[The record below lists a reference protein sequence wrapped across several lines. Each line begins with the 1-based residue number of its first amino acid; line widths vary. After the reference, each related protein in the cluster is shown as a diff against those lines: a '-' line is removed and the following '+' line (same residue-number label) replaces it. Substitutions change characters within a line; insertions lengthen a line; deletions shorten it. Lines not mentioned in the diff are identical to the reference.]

1 MFETPQKV
9 VALQKECPDLVNPF
23 EHLHP
28 KNLALRSLFCAGLV
42 GGEVALQIHSHYQ
55 DFKRVEGTH
64 DDSDNDEDEQAVQ
77 RAEANFHDH
86 VARIVSA
93 APAGVAFSIVRDILI
108 RSTHRALEMF
118 LVYNAQVPLC
128 RKLTTNVNN
137 EFKRQDEK
145 RFDAEHP
152 SIGSVILSTAAAN
165 VLVHAAVFA
174 VDTTVDIWT
183 TLQAAVPESK
193 SDVHKKSQ
201 TAVARRAARRY
212 LLAAGTLA
220 LESVL
225 VGVAYKVSTSTKSK
239 WTSMST
245 LGSVAMLVGGN
256 LLYLGLF

>member
-1 MFETPQKV
+1 MFETPKKV

-23 EHLHP
+23 EHLYP
-28 KNLALRSLFCAGLV
+28 RNLATRSLFCAGLV

-55 DFKRVEGTH
+55 EFKRVEGTH
-64 DDSDNDEDEQAVQ
+64 DDSDNDEDDQAVQ
-77 RAEANFHDH
+77 RAQANFHDH

-93 APAGVAFSIVRDILI
+93 APAGVAFSIVRDLLI

-152 SIGSVILSTAAAN
+152 SIGSVVLSTAAAN
-165 VLVHAAVFA
+165 VLLHATVFA
-174 VDTTVDIWT
+174 VDTAIDIYT
-183 TLQAAVPESK
+183 TLQAAVPDNK
-193 SDVHKKSQ
+193 SDAQKNSRTV
-201 TAVARRAARRY
+201 VARRAARRY
-212 LLAAGTLA
+212 LLAAGTLT

-225 VGVAYKVSTSTKSK
+225 VGVAYKVSISTKSK
-239 WTSMST
+239 WTSMAT
-245 LGSVAMLVGGN
+245 LGSFVMFVGGN
-256 LLYLGLF
+256 VLYLGLL